1 MIFRP
6 ILSNFKPQFYSNIHI
21 FNRNSYILN
30 RVNRSLYINYDNLIK
45 SLQKRDQSSSSN
57 SNKNI
62 DLSKFPAENIRNFSI
77 IAHVDHGKSTLAD
90 RLLELTG
97 TISSNHL
104 HQQVLDKLTVERERG
119 ITVKAQTCSMFYKYN
134 NKSYLLNLIDTP
146 GHVDFNY
153 EVSRSLAA
161 CQGTILLVDSS
172 QGIQAQ
178 TVANFFLA
186 FNEGLT
192 VIPVINKID
201 LPTAEPDRVVNQI
214 ESTFELDVSN
224 IALISAKSGVGVD
237 KILPIVIE
245 KIPPPS
251 GNINKPLK
259 AFLFDSWYD
268 TYVGVVCVMAIVDGK
283 LQKGDKIMSAYSE
296 KKYEVIDIG
305 IMHPEQV
312 TTGYLHAGQVGY
324 VICSMKVAAE
334 AHIGDTFYH
343 IKNPVEPLPGF
354 EPAKSMVFAGVFP
367 TDTNEFSRL
376 DESITKLTLN
386 DASVSVQKETS
397 MALGQ
402 GWRIGFLGT
411 LHMDVF
417 RQRLEEEHDAN
428 IIITRPTVP
437 YKIIYRDG
445 SSKLIRN
452 PAEFPDSMEMQ
463 NKVAELQEPIVMA
476 TIILP
481 EDYMGSVMDLCGSRR
496 GEQLEYNYMDE
507 SRVIMKYCIPLA
519 EIVTDFH
526 DELKS
531 KSSGYASLDYE
542 DIGYQTTDIVKLNVL
557 INKKPVDALAA
568 ILHRSQVTHV
578 GREWAKKL
586 SEVIPKQLYEVVIQT
601 AVGGK
606 VIARETISAMR
617 KNVTAK
623 CYGGDVTRKM
633 KLLEKQKEGKKKM
646 KMIGNI
652 ELPQKAFYDFLSKGS
667 GTSKKK

>member
-1 MIFRP
+1 MISRAIFP
-6 ILSNFKPQFYSNIHI
+6 NIKSL
-21 FNRNSYILN
+21 NNTYII
-30 RVNRSLYINYDNLIK
+30 NRSLKCITNSLYISKRLRPYINYDNWI
-45 SLQKRDQSSSSN
+45 SLQKRNQSSLSN
-57 SNKNI
+57 LQNIKNI

-97 TISSNHL
+97 TISSNHS
-104 HQQVLDKLTVERERG
+104 HQQVLDKLNVERERG
-119 ITVKAQTCSMFYKYN
+119 ITTCSMFYKY
-134 NKSYLLNLIDTP
+134 KDKDYLLNLIDTP

-153 EVSRSLAA
+153 EVSRSLVA
-161 CQGTILLVDSS
+161 CQGTILLVDAS

-192 VIPVINKID
+192 IIPVINKID
-201 LPTAEPDRVVNQI
+201 LPAAEPDRVINQV
-214 ESTFELDVSN
+214 ESTFELDTSE
-224 IALISAKSGVGVD
+224 ISLISAKSGIGVD
-237 KILPIVIE
+237 KILPSVIE

-251 GNINKPLK
+251 GDVNKPLK

-268 TYVGVVCVMAIVDGK
+268 TYVGVICLMEIVDGK
-283 LQKGDKIMSAYSE
+283 LQKGDKIVSAYSE
-296 KKYEVIDIG
+296 KMYEVIDIG
-305 IMHPEQV
+305 IMHPEQF

-324 VICSMKVAAE
+324 VVCSMKVAAE
-334 AHIGDTFYH
+334 AHVGDTFYH
-343 IKNPVEPLPGF
+343 IKNPVDPLPGF

-367 TDTNEFSRL
+367 IDTNEFNRL

-386 DASVSVQKETS
+386 DASVSIQRETS

-417 RQRLEEEHDAN
+417 KQRLEEEHDAN
-428 IIITRPTVP
+428 VIITQPTVP
-437 YKIIYRDG
+437 YKIVYRDG
-445 SSKLIRN
+445 TTKLIRN
-452 PAEFPDSMEMQ
+452 PTEFPEPMELQ
-463 NKVAELQEPIVMA
+463 NKLSELQEPMILA

-481 EDYMGSVMDLCGSRR
+481 EEYMGSIIDLCGSRR
-496 GEQLEYNYMDE
+496 GEQIEYNYMDE
-507 SRVIMKYCIPLA
+507 SRVIMKYSIPLA

-531 KSSGYASLDYE
+531 RSSGYASFDYE
-542 DIGYQTTDIVKLNVL
+542 DMGYQISDIVKMNVL
-557 INKKPVDALAA
+557 INKKPVDALAT
-568 ILHRSQVTHV
+568 ILHRSQVANV

-586 SEVIPKQLYEVVIQT
+586 SEVIPKQLYEVIIQT
-601 AVGGK
+601 TIGGK
-606 VIARETISAMR
+606 VIARETIPAMR

-623 CYGGDVTRKM
+623 CYGGDVTR
-633 KLLEKQKEGKKKM
+633 
-646 KMIGNI
+646 NI

>member
-6 ILSNFKPQFYSNIHI
+6 ILSNFKSQFYSNIHI

-45 SLQKRDQSSSSN
+45 SLQKRDQSSSN
-57 SNKNI
+57 SNKDI

-578 GREWAKKL
+578 GREWTKKL

>member
-1 MIFRP
+1 MISRAIFP
-6 ILSNFKPQFYSNIHI
+6 NIKSL
-21 FNRNSYILN
+21 NNTYII
-30 RVNRSLYINYDNLIK
+30 NRSLKCITNSLYISKRLRPYINYDNWI
-45 SLQKRDQSSSSN
+45 SLQKKNQSSLSN
-57 SNKNI
+57 LQNIKNI

-97 TISSNHL
+97 TISSNHS
-104 HQQVLDKLTVERERG
+104 HQQVLDKLNVERERG
-119 ITVKAQTCSMFYKYN
+119 ITTCSMFYKY
-134 NKSYLLNLIDTP
+134 KDKDYLLNLIDTP

-153 EVSRSLAA
+153 EVSRSLVA
-161 CQGTILLVDSS
+161 CQGTILLVDAS

-192 VIPVINKID
+192 IIPVINKID
-201 LPTAEPDRVVNQI
+201 LPAAEPDRVINQV
-214 ESTFELDVSN
+214 ESTFELDTSE
-224 IALISAKSGVGVD
+224 ISLISAKSGLGVD
-237 KILPIVIE
+237 KILPSVIE

-251 GNINKPLK
+251 GDVNKPLK

-268 TYVGVVCVMAIVDGK
+268 TYVGVICLMEIVDGK
-283 LQKGDKIMSAYSE
+283 LQKGDKIVSAYSE
-296 KKYEVIDIG
+296 KMYEVIDIG
-305 IMHPEQV
+305 IMHPEQF

-324 VICSMKVAAE
+324 VVCSMKVAAE
-334 AHIGDTFYH
+334 AHVGDTFYH
-343 IKNPVEPLPGF
+343 IKNPVDPLPGF

-367 TDTNEFSRL
+367 IDTNEFNRL

-386 DASVSVQKETS
+386 DASVSIQRETS

-417 RQRLEEEHDAN
+417 KQRLEEEHDAN
-428 IIITRPTVP
+428 VIITQPTVP
-437 YKIIYRDG
+437 YKIVYRDG
-445 SSKLIRN
+445 TAKLIRN
-452 PAEFPDSMEMQ
+452 PTEFPEPMELQ
-463 NKVAELQEPIVMA
+463 NKLSELQEPMILA

-481 EDYMGSVMDLCGSRR
+481 EEYMGSIIDLCGSRR
-496 GEQLEYNYMDE
+496 GEQIEYNYMDE
-507 SRVIMKYCIPLA
+507 SRVIMKYSIPLA

-531 KSSGYASLDYE
+531 RSSGYASFDYE
-542 DIGYQTTDIVKLNVL
+542 DMGYQISDIVKMNVL
-557 INKKPVDALAA
+557 INKKPVDALAT
-568 ILHRSQVTHV
+568 ILHRSQVANV

-586 SEVIPKQLYEVVIQT
+586 SEVIPKQLYEVIIQT
-601 AVGGK
+601 TIGGK
-606 VIARETISAMR
+606 VIARETIPAMR

-623 CYGGDVTRKM
+623 CYGGDVTR
-633 KLLEKQKEGKKKM
+633 
-646 KMIGNI
+646 NI

>member
-1 MIFRP
+1 MFSRAIF
-6 ILSNFKPQFYSNIHI
+6 LNNKS
-21 FNRNSYILN
+21 FNNTYII
-30 RVNRSLYINYDNLIK
+30 NRSLKCITNSLYISKRVFRPYVNYDNWI
-45 SLQKRDQSSSSN
+45 SLQKRNQSSLSN
-57 SNKNI
+57 SQNI
-62 DLSKFPAENIRNFSI
+62 KYVDLSKFPAENIRNFSI

-97 TISSNHL
+97 TISSNHS
-104 HQQVLDKLTVERERG
+104 HQQVLDKLNVERERG
-119 ITVKAQTCSMFYKYN
+119 ITVKAQAYKD
-134 NKSYLLNLIDTP
+134 YLLNLIDTP

-153 EVSRSLAA
+153 EVSRSLVA
-161 CQGTILLVDSS
+161 CQGTILLVDAS

-192 VIPVINKID
+192 IIPVINKID
-201 LPTAEPDRVVNQI
+201 LPAAEPDRVINQI
-214 ESTFELDVSN
+214 ESTFELDTSD
-224 IALISAKSGVGVD
+224 ISLISAKSGIGVD
-237 KILPIVIE
+237 KILPTVIE

-251 GNINKPLK
+251 GNVNKPLK

-268 TYVGVVCVMAIVDGK
+268 TYVGVVCLMEIVDGK

-296 KKYEVIDIG
+296 KMYEVIDIG
-305 IMHPEQV
+305 IMHPEQF

-334 AHIGDTFYH
+334 AHVGDTFYH
-343 IKNPVEPLPGF
+343 IKNPVDPLPGF

-367 TDTNEFSRL
+367 IDTNEFNRL

-386 DASVSVQKETS
+386 DASVSLQRETS

-417 RQRLEEEHDAN
+417 KQRLEE
-428 IIITRPTVP
+428 PTVP
-437 YKIIYRDG
+437 YRIIYRDG
-445 SSKLIRN
+445 TSKLIRN
-452 PAEFPDSMEMQ
+452 PTEFPEPMELQ
-463 NKVAELQEPIVMA
+463 NKLSELQEPIILA

-481 EDYMGSVMDLCGSRR
+481 EEYMGSIIDLCGSRR
-496 GEQLEYNYMDE
+496 GEQLEYTYMDE
-507 SRVIMKYCIPLA
+507 SRVIMKYSIPLA

-531 KSSGYASLDYE
+531 RSSGYASFDYE
-542 DIGYQTTDIVKLNVL
+542 DMGYQTSDIVKMNVL
-557 INKKPVDALAA
+557 INKRPIDALAT
-568 ILHRSQVTHV
+568 ILHRSQVANV
-578 GREWAKKL
+578 GREWTKKL
-586 SEVIPKQLYEVVIQT
+586 SEVIPKQLYEVIIQT
-601 AVGGK
+601 TIGGK
-606 VIARETISAMR
+606 VIARETIPAMR

-623 CYGGDVTRKM
+623 CYGGDVTR
-633 KLLEKQKEGKKKM
+633 
-646 KMIGNI
+646 NI

-667 GTSKKK
+667 GNSKKK